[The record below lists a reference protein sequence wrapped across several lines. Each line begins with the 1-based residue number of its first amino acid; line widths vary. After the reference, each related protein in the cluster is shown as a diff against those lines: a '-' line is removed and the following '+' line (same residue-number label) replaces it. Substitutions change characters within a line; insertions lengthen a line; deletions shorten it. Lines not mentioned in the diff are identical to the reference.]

1 MSRKKGNVGYMANKI
16 DLEKTYDRLE
26 WSFVRDTLKLFNI
39 PDYLVNVI
47 MSCISSS
54 SVAVL
59 FNEGVLEESHPMR
72 GIRQGD
78 PLSPY
83 LFIMCMEVHRL
94 MIKDKCDSKL
104 WDLVKA
110 SRGGLAFSHLLFAD
124 DLILF
129 GKADKKNYTSI
140 KEALD
145 RFCEL
150 SRQKVNNGKS
160 RVYFSPNISEKRREE
175 LCSCLDLHSTPNLG
189 KYLGFSLK
197 LPAIPVYVMQGT
209 MLPTKILEAIDRLNE
224 GSLRSLIVRP
234 LNSGEDQLEMGE
246 VTQKGGWN
254 FSYCSFVFPCGL
266 LQRIK
271 AILIP
276 YLDASLDNISWDYS
290 NYGEFD
296 GRSAYKLA
304 KGESNVTDEFARS
317 WIWKVDTLPK
327 IQCFIWKSYLFS
339 LPAKDLPVT
348 RGIAE
353 DSKCEGCGRE
363 AETIIHVL
371 RDCDIAKKFWLDTG
385 NGRCDNNFFTSDL
398 CSWLKENLRSSTDL
412 VEANVP

>member
-1 MSRKKGNVGYMANKI
+1 MHKESDSPWAKVLKTKYSNPRKTCSRTWSTMKKGKEVFVQDTKWVVGAN
-16 DLEKTYDRLE
+16 
-26 WSFVRDTLKLFNI
+26 
-39 PDYLVNVI
+39 
-47 MSCISSS
+47 SS
-54 SVAVL
+54 L
-59 FNEGVLEESHPMR
+59 NFWH
-72 GIRQGD
+72 
-78 PLSPY
+78 
-83 LFIMCMEVHRL
+83 
-94 MIKDKCDSKL
+94 DK
-104 WDLVKA
+104 W
-110 SRGGLAFSHLLFAD
+110 
-124 DLILF
+124 
-129 GKADKKNYTSI
+129 
-140 KEALD
+140 
-145 RFCEL
+145 
-150 SRQKVNNGKS
+150 
-160 RVYFSPNISEKRREE
+160 
-175 LCSCLDLHSTPNLG
+175 
-189 KYLGFSLK
+189 
-197 LPAIPVYVMQGT
+197 
-209 MLPTKILEAIDRLNE
+209 LNE
-224 GSLRSLIVRP
+224 GSLRSLIARP
-234 LNSGEDQLEMGE
+234 LNRGEDQLEMGE

-339 LPAKDLPVT
+339 LPAKDLLVT
-348 RGIAE
+348 GGIAE